1 MAPAAS
7 EPAVELERVA
17 PAKKCPVLKEDHLVQ
32 VEALQVKE
40 LKAFQVYP
48 VPRDR
53 FLAFVETLKAAQ
65 ALQVDQQEFPLAR
78 TASEAPVP
86 LVLVFLVQ
94 LQVPVHLEAAV
105 AAMDPAVLLE
115 VVPWVLLAHRQSEPT
130 SAAEVPPLAV
140 CENQESA

>member
-1 MAPAAS
+1 MAPA
-7 EPAVELERVA
+7 
-17 PAKKCPVLKEDHLVQ
+17 K
-32 VEALQVKE
+32 VKE

-48 VPRDR
+48 VPRDP

-94 LQVPVHLEAAV
+94 VPVHLEAAV

-115 VVPWVLLAHRQSEPT
+115 MVPWVLLAHRQSEPT